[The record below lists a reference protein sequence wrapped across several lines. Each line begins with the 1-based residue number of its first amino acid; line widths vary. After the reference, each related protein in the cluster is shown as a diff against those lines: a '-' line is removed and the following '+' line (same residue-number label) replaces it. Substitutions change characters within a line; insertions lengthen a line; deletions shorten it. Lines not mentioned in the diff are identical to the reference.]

1 MIFIDP
7 KDAIGSQP
15 AHWFSIGNS
24 VVGLLGA
31 LLSGAGLYFG
41 IRAWL
46 AADRADKSAQRA
58 EEKAGE
64 AAREARAALRKGDAA
79 EDVRVM
85 SEMAISLISF
95 VEDAKAEG
103 AKLKARDLA
112 IKTAH
117 VINRRG
123 RFFSADAKSRF
134 EKLNTDVLAIAR
146 TLAAAGIP
154 NNESAKEELLNT
166 CYEVM
171 AGITG
176 ESGRILADIEK
187 DEE

>member
-1 MIFIDP
+1 MIYIDP
-7 KDAIGSQP
+7 RDAVGNQP
-15 AHWFSIGNS
+15 SHWFSIGNS
-24 VVGLLGA
+24 VVSLLGA
-31 LLSGAGLYFG
+31 LLSGIGLYFG

-58 EEKAGE
+58 EAKAGE

-85 SEMAISLISF
+85 GEMAIALISF

-117 VINRRG
+117 VINRRS
-123 RFFSADAKSRF
+123 RFFSEEAKGRF

-146 TLAAAGIP
+146 TLAVGVPADENAR
-154 NNESAKEELLNT
+154 EDLLNT
-166 CYEVM
+166 CYDVM